1 MLYDGTCD
9 QTKDLKRLSGTMFND
24 NKWVVTSSAHHMFVS
39 FIVGIVDSRPGF
51 TAKIHYGN
59 EINNIK

>member
-1 MLYDGTCD
+1 M
-9 QTKDLKRLSGTMFND
+9 SND

-39 FIVGIVDSRPGF
+39 FIVGIVDSMPFDMKPGF

-59 EINNIK
+59 EINNIKYSVTIKLM